1 MNKDF
6 EEFKKYW
13 HTMDAQSIQDSII
26 VELNEYADE
35 HNIPDDD
42 RFIWSMR
49 SFNAKLTMKML
60 EEYHKWLN
68 A

>member
-1 MNKDF
+1 MSKDF
-6 EEFKKYW
+6 EDFKKHW
-13 HTMDAQSIQDSII
+13 STMDAQSIQDSII
-26 VELNEYADE
+26 VELNDYAE
-35 HNIPDDD
+35 KNHIPDED
-42 RFIWSMR
+42 FAIWSMR